1 MKPEISEKGILNLG
15 RHVLLEEAKELEAI
29 AGRLDETFVKAVTLI
44 LNCKGRVVVSG
55 VGKSGHIARK
65 IAATLASTGSPAFFV
80 HAAEAAH
87 GDLGMITKDDV
98 VIAISYSGTTYHPDG
113 HPRRCTGDFH
123 YGLR

>member
-1 MKPEISEKGILNLG
+1 MFCTKTAGFLYLENYSIFRPARPPIYDLKRKRAAFSSERGMKPEISEKGILNLG

-65 IAATLASTGSPAFFV
+65 IAATL
-80 HAAEAAH
+80 
-87 GDLGMITKDDV
+87 L
-98 VIAISYSGTTYHPDG
+98 
-113 HPRRCTGDFH
+113 
-123 YGLR
+123 

>member
-65 IAATLASTGSPAFFV
+65 IARF
-80 HAAEAAH
+80 HR
-87 GDLGMITKDDV
+87 
-98 VIAISYSGTTYHPDG
+98 ISGILRSCGRSSSRRSGHD
-113 HPRRCTGDFH
+113 HQRRCRHCHFL
-123 YGLR
+123 LRHHL

>member
-55 VGKSGHIARK
+55 VGKSGHIARRLLPRWLQPDPLLSSSMPQK
-65 IAATLASTGSPAFFV
+65 PHT
-80 HAAEAAH
+80 
-87 GDLGMITKDDV
+87 
-98 VIAISYSGTTYHPDG
+98 AIWV
-113 HPRRCTGDFH
+113 
-123 YGLR
+123 

>member
-1 MKPEISEKGILNLG
+1 MRP
-15 RHVLLEEAKELEAI
+15 
-29 AGRLDETFVKAVTLI
+29 FVKAVTLI

-87 GDLGMITKDDV
+87 GDLGHD
-98 VIAISYSGTTYHPDG
+98 HQ
-113 HPRRCTGDFH
+113 RRCRHCHFL
-123 YGLR
+123 LRHHL

>member
-65 IAATLASTGSPAFFV
+65 IR
-80 HAAEAAH
+80 HA
-87 GDLGMITKDDV
+87 GFNRIPCFLRPCRRSRTRR
-98 VIAISYSGTTYHPDG
+98 SGYDHQ
-113 HPRRCTGDFH
+113 RRCRHCHFL
-123 YGLR
+123 LRHHL